1 MTLVTRRCDEI
12 GRRSGLKIH
21 RWQQRAGSS
30 PATGTRTHG
39 QKSMSSAFI
48 ADDIYFFSLY

>member
-39 QKSMSSAFI
+39 QKRMSSAFI
-48 ADDIYFFSLY
+48 ADDISFFSLY